1 MGKRYYITT
10 PIYYVNSTPHIGTA
24 LTTIVADACARFQ
37 KRRGQSVYFLT
48 GTDENAPKV
57 HRVAQERGI
66 PTQQFV
72 DEMAEVF
79 ARTWQALHIEYDVF
93 IRTTEERHK
102 RVVTEVFRRLRQQ
115 GDIYQGSYQGWY
127 CVSCET
133 FFASSKVGEAR
144 TCPDCGKPLEW
155 RDEPCYYFRLSAYE
169 SRLKEHIAANPHF
182 IEPEVRR
189 NETLGFIAEGL
200 QDVAVTRTGTDWGVP
215 VPDEESG
222 GVIYVWF
229 DALLN
234 YLTATGWLE
243 RDGDAYLDTWP
254 PDLQLMG
261 KDILPRFHATIWP
274 AMLMALGLPLPL
286 RLYGHG
292 WFLVNQQKMSKSLGN
307 VYAPLEVVQ
316 ALSEASQCQQPVAV
330 DAFRYYMLREMPT
343 DSDTEFSL
351 EGLETRY
358 NGDLANDLGNLVHRT
373 LSMMHR
379 YFEGRVPEGVH
390 VEEAVA
396 VSLLQVSR
404 QVAEAYEA
412 VDYPRGLQQAW
423 NLIGL
428 INRYYEEQAPWSL
441 AKAGEY
447 GRAGRVLYAGLETIR
462 TLCTLV
468 EPVMPRVASEI
479 ARQLNLPAVPLWS
492 DTEAVNRIPSGHT
505 LQPPT
510 PIFPRIPL
518 R

>member
-1 MGKRYYITT
+1 
-10 PIYYVNSTPHIGTA
+10 
-24 LTTIVADACARFQ
+24 
-37 KRRGQSVYFLT
+37 
-48 GTDENAPKV
+48 
-57 HRVAQERGI
+57 
-66 PTQQFV
+66 
-72 DEMAEVF
+72 
-79 ARTWQALHIEYDVF
+79 
-93 IRTTEERHK
+93 
-102 RVVTEVFRRLRQQ
+102 
-115 GDIYQGSYQGWY
+115 
-127 CVSCET
+127 
-133 FFASSKVGEAR
+133 VGEAR

-316 ALSEASQCQQPVAV
+316 ALARLPVASRPLPSTPS
-330 DAFRYYMLREMPT
+330 ATICYARCPPT
-343 DSDTEFSL
+343 
-351 EGLETRY
+351 
-358 NGDLANDLGNLVHRT
+358 
-373 LSMMHR
+373 
-379 YFEGRVPEGVH
+379 
-390 VEEAVA
+390 
-396 VSLLQVSR
+396 
-404 QVAEAYEA
+404 
-412 VDYPRGLQQAW
+412 
-423 NLIGL
+423 
-428 INRYYEEQAPWSL
+428 
-441 AKAGEY
+441 
-447 GRAGRVLYAGLETIR
+447 
-462 TLCTLV
+462 
-468 EPVMPRVASEI
+468 
-479 ARQLNLPAVPLWS
+479 
-492 DTEAVNRIPSGHT
+492 RIPSSAWRGWRRVIMAT
-505 LQPPT
+505 WRT
-510 PIFPRIPL
+510 IWAIWCIARC